1 MNIYFQNLLKKIKNK
16 QINIA
21 VFGIGYVGIKLV
33 LALAEKNCNVTC
45 FDQDKKKVKENF

>member
-33 LALAEKNCNVTC
+33 LALAEKNCYL
-45 FDQDKKKVKENF
+45 F